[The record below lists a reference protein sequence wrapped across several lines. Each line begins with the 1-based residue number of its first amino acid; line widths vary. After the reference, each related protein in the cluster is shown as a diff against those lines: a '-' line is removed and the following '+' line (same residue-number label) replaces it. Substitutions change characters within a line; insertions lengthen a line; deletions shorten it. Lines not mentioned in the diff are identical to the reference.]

1 MGSFDIDFLLPYFI
15 NFKTIKM
22 ENNFLLSRR
31 KLGAYF
37 IASAV
42 VSGLGAPLVN
52 AAVKRTRLPQS
63 NLIYGIKKISG
74 SKKLV
79 LASLDLKTQKVTK
92 LLYPIP
98 GVEVDRG
105 ERITSFSRL
114 SDTLFAITTA
124 PVISASRVK
133 GPSVITFSYGSQ
145 KRANAKAQQKVL
157 PRLNSSHSISGL
169 IKSTDNKFLTLV
181 KKQDLHS
188 SGLQIMSF
196 DADLKNAGE
205 VVIPAS
211 RIAASFHTFCH
222 SSNGN
227 IFAVSTEGD
236 GYHAHAN
243 HLWRIDE
250 KSRQVRKIAPLVLN
264 GRKYGSGFR
273 SLTMSDS
280 GILYG
285 LGSEPEDDFNHIYQI
300 DTRTG
305 RMKLIRMFN
314 FMNIT
319 T

>member
-1 MGSFDIDFLLPYFI
+1 
-15 NFKTIKM
+15 M
-22 ENNFLLSRR
+22 ENNFLISRR
-31 KLGAYF
+31 KLGIYF
-37 IASAV
+37 IASAL
-42 VSGLGAPLVN
+42 VSGIGAPFVN
-52 AAVKRTRLPQS
+52 AAVKRTKPSQS

-79 LASLDLKTQKVTK
+79 LASLNIKTQKVTK

-98 GVEVDRG
+98 GIEIERG

-124 PVISASRVK
+124 PVMSASRVK
-133 GPSVITFSYGSQ
+133 GPSLITFSYSPQ

-157 PRLNSSHSISGL
+157 PRLNSSYSISGL
-169 IKSTDNKFLTLV
+169 IKNADNKLLTLV
-181 KKQDLHS
+181 KRQDLHS

-196 DADLKNAGE
+196 DTELKNAGE
-205 VVIPAS
+205 VVLPAS
-211 RIAASFHTFCH
+211 RMAASFHTFCR

-227 IFAVSTEGD
+227 IFAVSTEGE

-250 KSRQVRKIAPLVLN
+250 KSRQVRKIAPLILN

-273 SLTMSDS
+273 SLTMSDA

-305 RMKLIRMFN
+305 RMKLIQKFN